1 MRKAFRYLLLFMF
14 VLSISGCGVRE
25 SYDDGEAGAR
35 NESKNETQ
43 RETQGEV
50 QGEESNRLE
59 APAEAIIYADEDVV
73 VSEVETLKE
82 PQLAEIL
89 WMPVDKEAIV
99 EESDLIFEGTIKEV
113 REIQIQ
119 AKYLDVTYKLYKTLL
134 TVSVDKVVSE
144 KEGSGRKDGDIKLLV
159 SDSSRMHEEKVEPMI
174 KGKKYEFIVKHSG
187 DIEEDV
193 NKISKYSDY
202 YIDSPID
209 EITPILDRVPLPTMK
224 PLENEDEEKK
234 ENIYDI
240 KYVIKNAENN
250 LSIAVETPLNPLY
263 DEYTG
268 IFEALANLMELN
280 KEDSDYL
287 YKVLVFSDGSLK
299 DYVWQV
305 NEIGDVS
312 IDFNKWKEVYVKD
325 DVLNLGKT
333 KYLCELTA
341 SEIKALANPDKKITI
356 YYVGNGEKI
365 SKDLE
370 VDFNNEEYLKA
381 YCESLGDHYVE
392 YENGIKCTVE
402 DYWFSY
408 GEDAFTANEY
418 RPEGYGYYGFLGS
431 ALALKME
438 LHKDAPNYRYR
449 VAVLVDRYGLKPVLS
464 EDDETYED
472 VVLKEDDFTEIVIEN
487 DDGCKY
493 DKAYFAY
500 LTYDQIALIL
510 DRVSPA
516 CVQYIGTGE
525 ANSLIKD
532 FSSEEY
538 VEGFCE
544 EYGDMLVIRGDKVVR
559 IIE

>member
-25 SYDDGEAGAR
+25 NYNDDEAGAR
-35 NESKNETQ
+35 DESKSEVQ
-43 RETQGEV
+43 DEAQGETQGEV
-50 QGEESNRLE
+50 QGEE
-59 APAEAIIYADEDVV
+59 
-73 VSEVETLKE
+73 
-82 PQLAEIL
+82 
-89 WMPVDKEAIV
+89 
-99 EESDLIFEGTIKEV
+99 
-113 REIQIQ
+113 
-119 AKYLDVTYKLYKTLL
+119 
-134 TVSVDKVVSE
+134 
-144 KEGSGRKDGDIKLLV
+144 
-159 SDSSRMHEEKVEPMI
+159 
-174 KGKKYEFIVKHSG
+174 
-187 DIEEDV
+187 

-209 EITPILDRVPLPTMK
+209 EITPILDRVSLPTMK
-224 PLENEDEEKK
+224 PLENDDEEKK

-240 KYVIKNAENN
+240 KYIIKNAENN
-250 LSIAVETPLNPLY
+250 RSIAVETPLNPLY

-341 SEIKALANPDKKITI
+341 SEIKALANPDKRITI

-516 CVQYIGTGE
+516 CVQ
-525 ANSLIKD
+525 
-532 FSSEEY
+532 
-538 VEGFCE
+538 
-544 EYGDMLVIRGDKVVR
+544 
-559 IIE
+559 